1 MNQWQGQWEKRW
13 HPLREEWVVSRLICY
28 DPRHRLTLADLE
40 AAQMIILLIALR
52 GQVEEMQ
59 KRKRNIFQDIIIKE
73 SAAELKAVDEFQFQP
88 CS

>member
-1 MNQWQGQWEKRW
+1 WQGQWEKRW
-13 HPLREEWVVSRLICY
+13 HPPREEWVVSRLICY
-28 DPRHRLTLADLE
+28 DPRHRLILADLE
-40 AAQMIILLIALR
+40 AAQMTKLLKA
-52 GQVEEMQ
+52 QPDQMEEMQ